1 MQNIK
6 VCPKCIYM
14 TDSKYDDEDIQNCP
28 YCNTQLIDTQIPEDK
43 RMSAVFKLEKKYKK
57 EKAYDNEA
65 WRGMIKYIAARA
77 KAAEQAEA
85 AANAPTLTTCPVC
98 QGKVSSAA
106 ATCPHCG
113 QPMAQTNPVPTREVN
128 VPKCPTCGST
138 KISKIG
144 YLDRATSVGFWGL
157 GSRKLGKT
165 MKCNNCGHMW

>member
-14 TDSKYDDEDIQNCP
+14 TDSKYDDEDIRNCP

-65 WRGMIKYIAARA
+65 WRGMIKYIATRA
-77 KAAEQAEA
+77 KAAEAT
-85 AANAPTLTTCPVC
+85 ANAPTLTTCPVC

-106 ATCPHCG
+106 TACPHCG
-113 QPMAQTNPVPTREVN
+113 QPMNGGQVAPTRPEPTG
-128 VPKCPTCGST
+128 PKCPHCGCT
-138 KISKIG
+138 NIRKIG
-144 YLDRATSVGFWGL
+144 TFDRLTSIGVWGL
-157 GSRKLGKT
+157 ASGKIG
-165 MKCNNCGHMW
+165 KQYECWQCKHKW